1 MLVQPL
7 NTVKR
12 AIIGKRPRGSRQK
25 LLEHRRGDKL
35 KNAKQDLM
43 T

>member
-12 AIIGKRPRGSRQK
+12 AIIGKRPRRSYQK
-25 LLEHRRGDKL
+25 LLEHKRGDKL
-35 KNAKQDLM
+35 ENAKQDL
-43 T
+43 TT